1 MSHKRMLR
9 PEDYRT
15 ISPEVASQI
24 FELHK
29 HYPKLG
35 HDGLFKLLSDAG
47 VAVDSRE
54 FTDFI
59 DHHDIHGEKWE
70 LAWGHI
76 PGRFTPW
83 RWIGG
88 LGGRLF

>member
-1 MSHKRMLR
+1 MLL
-9 PEDYRT
+9 DYKT

-29 HYPKLG
+29 HYPQLG
-35 HDGLFKLLSDAG
+35 HDGLFKLLSGAGIVVDAG
-47 VAVDSRE
+47 ELTS
-54 FTDFI
+54 FL

-76 PGRFTPW
+76 AGRFTPW
-83 RWIGG
+83 PGIAA
-88 LGGRLF
+88 LGGKLF